1 MPTLKVN
8 TEKRIRVDERNR
20 KYNKEWK
27 NSVKE
32 ALRNFETTLET
43 GDREKAEEALSHA
56 FKILDKAAG
65 RNILPKKRAAR
76 RKSKL
81 HRQFNE
87 KFSSSAE

>member
-20 KYNKEWK
+20 KYNKKWK
-27 NSVKE
+27 TSVKE
-32 ALRNFETTLET
+32 ALKNFEATLES
-43 GDREKAEEALSHA
+43 DSQEEAKEALSHA

-65 RNILPKKRAAR
+65 RNILPEKRAAR

-87 KFSSSAE
+87 KFKQEQE

>member
-8 TEKRIRVDERNR
+8 TEKRIRVDQRNR
-20 KYNKEWK
+20 EYNKKWK
-27 NSVKE
+27 DSVKE

-43 GDREKAEEALSHA
+43 GDEEKAEEALSHA

-81 HRQFNE
+81 HRKFNE
-87 KFSSSAE
+87 KFSQTEK